1 MLLDKCSEAH
11 KLLTSN
17 DDHIAIIEDEKT
29 PRPRKKE
36 SYISN
41 SEDEVRQDE
50 IYQTPP
56 TLKRPK
62 VPMLSISR
70 GQDSSLSEM
79 STSEEDGT
87 DKEEENR
94 IMVVKGKGACKVII
108 KHMQASPQLNILIVL
123 L

>member
-17 DDHIAIIEDEKT
+17 DDHIAIIEDEK
-29 PRPRKKE
+29 
-36 SYISN
+36 
-41 SEDEVRQDE
+41 
-50 IYQTPP
+50 TPP